1 MSDRSPPDGFRR
13 PEVVRPA
20 MFEFVDEGYTDY
32 VPPASGRRPVDDST
46 IGLPELVAMLR
57 RRIWL
62 VLLCVALGGGLAFF
76 LHSRQEPTYRATAVI
91 AVQDPRSQMSPEVGG
106 YDRWWY
112 SGWIDPLRSTLEALN
127 SGRVLGRIVDQ
138 EGLRLR
144 PVLEEEVS
152 PPSILEDVRVGEFAL
167 PDTLVLSFSASEV
180 AVESRRLGEG
190 VRGLY
195 GQRLD
200 VGEISFRVLQPPPV
214 PRATFALVEREM
226 AVAFLAGGLTSQ
238 PRPETN
244 VVDVTFTAS
253 DPELAQ
259 RVVNRAVMV
268 FQDHS
273 SAQARGES
281 QRRKAFLEEQL
292 TLADITLRAAQT
304 DLAEFRSQEQVVS
317 SQAQGASEQSG
328 LMSIEMRREELRADR
343 RMYQSILGGLATA
356 EPGQIGE
363 RLQAI
368 VATPEVASNPVV
380 SALHGQLMG
389 LEAERETLT
398 SGPWALSER
407 NPDLAR
413 LNQRIATTRGQL
425 EAAVRSHMDILD
437 ARLRAMDELR
447 DRTARQVSGRPET
460 LAEEER
466 LLQDVESIRRTVDQ
480 LRDEFYRARMT
491 EAIEEGSVHILDL
504 AGLPGPSSRTSLPVM
519 LALGLMLGGMAG
531 TGGGFLVEILNS
543 KVRRREDVESALRV
557 GTVGVIPRITALKR
571 KKRGGKK
578 GKRKPGEAP
587 LPVPVGNGRGLGFE
601 VVTVHDIRSSQAEAF
616 RTLRTNLLYGPG
628 NQGIRS
634 MVVGSAMAGEGKTV
648 TAANLAVTM
657 AQQGLQVVL
666 ADCDLRKPRVDE
678 LFGIHRKPGMTEVL
692 MGKVPLEEALRPY
705 EVVAGLSILPAGTLP
720 PNPTELLGGARTR
733 ELLRVL
739 RERFDMVILD
749 TPPLAGG
756 VDSAILGAAT
766 DGVIMVVRAGQTE
779 TEAVRQAARQLH
791 TVGARVLGAV
801 MNDPDGEVKRYDGY
815 YYHYGYYGRE
825 KEKEK

>member
-1 MSDRSPPDGFRR
+1 LIRAAGPSPGPGPAPRGDDG
-13 PEVVRPA
+13 
-20 MFEFVDEGYTDY
+20 
-32 VPPASGRRPVDDST
+32 T

-62 VLLCVALGGGLAFF
+62 VLFCVAAGGGLAFF
-76 LHSRQEPTYRATAVI
+76 LYSRQEPAYRATAVI
-91 AVQDPRSQMSPEVGG
+91 AIEDPRSQVPAEFGG

-138 EGLRLR
+138 EGLRLQ
-144 PVLEEEVS
+144 PVLEEGVTS
-152 PPSILEDVRVGEFAL
+152 GFLEDVRVGEFAL
-167 PDTLVLSFSASEV
+167 PDTLLFSFTPRRLT
-180 AVESRRLGEG
+180 VESRRMGER
-190 VRGLY
+190 VQGLY

-200 VGEISFRVLQPPPV
+200 VGEISFRVPRQPWV
-214 PRATFALVEREM
+214 DQATFVLVERET
-226 AVAFLAGGLTSQ
+226 ALAFLAGGLTSE

-253 DPELAQ
+253 DPEVAQ

-268 FQDHS
+268 FQEHS
-273 SAQARGES
+273 SAQARAES

-292 TLADITLRAAQT
+292 TLADITLRAAQA

-343 RMYQSILGGLATA
+343 RMYQSLLGGLATA

-380 SALHGQLMG
+380 SALHGQLME

-398 SGPWALSER
+398 SGPWALSDR

-460 LAEEER
+460 VAEEER
-466 LLQDVESIRRTVDQ
+466 LIQDVESIRRTVDQ

-504 AGLPGPSSRTSLPVM
+504 AGLPGPSPRTSLPVM
-519 LALGLMLGGMAG
+519 LALGLMLGGMVG
-531 TGGGFLVEILNS
+531 SGGGFLLEILNN
-543 KVRRREDVESALRV
+543 KVRRREDVESALRA
-557 GTVGVIPRITALKR
+557 GTVGVIPRIPAMR
-571 KKRGGKK
+571 RGK
-578 GKRKPGEAP
+578 GQSG
-587 LPVPVGNGRGLGFE
+587 
-601 VVTVHDIRSSQAEAF
+601 
-616 RTLRTNLLYGPG
+616 
-628 NQGIRS
+628 
-634 MVVGSAMAGEGKTV
+634 
-648 TAANLAVTM
+648 
-657 AQQGLQVVL
+657 
-666 ADCDLRKPRVDE
+666 
-678 LFGIHRKPGMTEVL
+678 
-692 MGKVPLEEALRPY
+692 
-705 EVVAGLSILPAGTLP
+705 
-720 PNPTELLGGARTR
+720 
-733 ELLRVL
+733 
-739 RERFDMVILD
+739 
-749 TPPLAGG
+749 
-756 VDSAILGAAT
+756 
-766 DGVIMVVRAGQTE
+766 
-779 TEAVRQAARQLH
+779 
-791 TVGARVLGAV
+791 VGARAGRSPRGRPCRFLRATAGAW
-801 MNDPDGEVKRYDGY
+801 GSRW
-815 YYHYGYYGRE
+815 
-825 KEKEK
+825 